1 MKLQKI
7 DKDRYRKHLNMASV
21 IAIAIL
27 IILSLVYAQVL
38 IHFFADDE
46 SSNFKLNLLGVIL
59 GIISLIP
66 LFNQVRSHPYL
77 AEVMYVWDLKQVT
90 NQIYRKLHKIKATLA
105 DTNID
110 AIIILNYYY
119 AASQQLYVLD
129 NNTLTLTTL
138 QTDMATLQTLI
149 ESKNLSID
157 TDNYRAELLH
167 KF

>member
-1 MKLQKI
+1 MKLQQI

-27 IILSLVYAQVL
+27 IILSLVYAQL
-38 IHFFADDE
+38 FIHFFADGE
-46 SSNFKLNLLGVIL
+46 SSNFKFNLLGVIL

-66 LFNQVRSHPYL
+66 IFNQVRSHPYL
-77 AEVMYVWDLKQVT
+77 TEVMYVWELKQAT
-90 NQIYRKLHKIKATLA
+90 NKIYRKLHKINAAVANA
-105 DTNID
+105 DVD

-119 AASQQLYVLD
+119 TASQQLYVLD

-138 QTDMATLQTLI
+138 QTDKAKLQTLI
-149 ESKNLSID
+149 ESKKLSID
-157 TDNYRAELLH
+157 TDDYQAALLQ